1 MRGWDGGLGGESGTG
16 IGDRERAQRHKVQF
30 GQSGIVVDFVFSF
43 FDLYLYI
50 RTILYSLYYIKYV
63 LNGIVLFHESFKSS
77 KAAFLGNQSSAGFAA
92 MLPHLSFASGKLPP
106 HAEPCLVGKTCT
118 VGNTVGYVEFRAG
131 ADDYLALNNWYS
143 RDDFVTLQID
153 FAY

>member
-1 MRGWDGGLGGESGTG
+1 MEGWEENRARGLEIEREPKGTKCNL
-16 IGDRERAQRHKVQF
+16 DKAV
-30 GQSGIVVDFVFSF
+30 SLLTSSF
-43 FDLYLYI
+43 PSSICIYI
-50 RTILYSLYYIKYV
+50 YALYYIKYV

-131 ADDYLALNNWYS
+131 ADDYLALNN
-143 RDDFVTLQID
+143 
-153 FAY
+153 